1 MTLWNRAIKS
11 PVTGSRNTLPVDSAG
26 NLIVGQSVPLLTQ
39 GNLQWGPWAITLD
52 PMSTRGY
59 QTSPYPP
66 ENGFGRTGE
75 PRCVVGFGVG
85 GLRRVVEFDY
95 PFAGGCLVVNTDRVD
110 VSVRA
115 TLGGAVDVPSGVQG
129 PPAVGAWLTPASQQ
143 AVSTPLMMT
152 MRDIANPGGFC
163 FVPSFA
169 KRLVVSPYDAGAAL
183 LAGTVIIQ
191 FATFGAA
198 SNWQYQ
204 FSYPAGGPTQPI
216 VVDVP
221 ALATGVNIFVDTA
234 PKITSFFELSL
245 A

>member
-1 MTLWNRAIKS
+1 MRVWNRAVKS
-11 PVTGSRNTLPVDSAG
+11 PVTGSRATLPVDQAG

-66 ENGFGRTGE
+66 QDGFGRTGQ

-95 PFAGGCLVVNTDRVD
+95 PFAGGLLVVNTDRVD

-115 TLGGAVDVPSGVQG
+115 NLGGAVDVPSGVQG

-143 AVSTPLMMT
+143 ALSTPLHLMNA
-152 MRDIANPGGFC
+152 DAAAPGLFA

-169 KRLVVSPYDAGAAL
+169 KRLVVSPYNGAGALA
-183 LAGTVIIQ
+183 AGTVTLS
-191 FATFGAA
+191 FAAFGAA
-198 SNWQYQ
+198 SNWVYQ

-216 VVDVP
+216 TVDVP
-221 ALATGVNIFVDTA
+221 ATASSVNITVDTA
-234 PKITSFFELSL
+234 PSVTSFWELSL